1 MIKENLMIKNKY
13 EKSLS
18 VIVEIPKKDLKE
30 FIIISHCF
38 TCSKIYK
45 LYNNISKILVDKNY
59 AVVRY
64 DVMGLGDSEGDFSD
78 TSFTSNVEDLIS
90 VYDFISD
97 RYKAPKYLFGHSLG
111 SLVSI
116 KAANT
121 LDSIAGLSTIG
132 SPLDFNNLIRLFSKY
147 EDDFDQSGKIRVN
160 LSGRNIELGRDFLED
175 LKNTDSKE
183 IIQKLEKPILIFHS
197 NSDRVVPYSDGLHL
211 FDLIA
216 SDKSF
221 ITLNNTDH
229 LASKVNDSYYIGQIL
244 STWLDSFYL
253 D

>member
-1 MIKENLMIKNKY
+1 MIKENLEVENKY
-13 EKSLS
+13 AKNLS
-18 VIVEIPKKDLKE
+18 VIVEIPKEDLKD
-30 FIIISHCF
+30 FVIISHCF

-45 LYNNISKILVDKNY
+45 LYNNISKILVDRNY

-64 DVMGLGDSEGDFSD
+64 DAMGLGDSEGDFSE

-90 VYDFISD
+90 VYNFISD

-116 KAANT
+116 KAANS
-121 LDSIAGLSTIG
+121 LDSIAGVSTIG
-132 SPLDFNNLIRLFSKY
+132 SPLDFANLIKLFSKY
-147 EDDFDQSGKIRVN
+147 ENDFDQSGKIRVN
-160 LSGRNIELGRDFLED
+160 LAGRNIELGRDFLDD

-183 IIQKLEKPILIFHS
+183 IVQKLDRPILIFHS
-197 NSDRVVPYSDGLHL
+197 NSDRVVPYSDGLRL

-221 ITLNNTDH
+221 ITLNKTDH
-229 LASKVNDSYYIGQIL
+229 LASELSDSEYIGSIL
-244 STWLDSFYL
+244 SVWLDSFS
-253 D
+253 